1 MFITFQLSTMK
12 NITRWARS
20 LWSLSNTFM
29 DRRKGMFTYAKSMT
43 KANCGQS
50 PFLTRPM
57 VLIHRYLQWV
67 GSKKKK
73 KKPISLSLYIIGLAP
88 SSQFMQMFLLFNAFS
103 ITCHSKISGWLRA
116 SYHKNVT
123 LNMPDPQMVY
133 TFEFIILSSF
143 TETNTKSSKRTE
155 LQLYILSRVFVCVCA
170 RAFACFYW

>member
-1 MFITFQLSTMK
+1 MLNSVYYLTIIYMK

-29 DRRKGMFTYAKSMT
+29 DRQKGMFTYAKT
-43 KANCGQS
+43 TNKANCGQS

-73 KKPISLSLYIIGLAP
+73 KKPSISLVYILVLAP
-88 SSQFMQMFLLFNAFS
+88 SPQFMQMFLSFNAFS
-103 ITCHSKISGWLRA
+103 ITCSENFCMTPCFH
-116 SYHKNVT
+116 HKNVT
-123 LNMPDPQMVY
+123 LNMLGPQMVC

-143 TETNTKSSKRTE
+143 TETK
-155 LQLYILSRVFVCVCA
+155 Y
-170 RAFACFYW
+170 